1 MPKILPFFT
10 LTPSAS
16 LPSSSANL
24 AVQCTGQPI
33 ENAGA
38 ASCNTIHW
46 IPPFLGQDSLSIRPS
61 YPKGLDSAAACSG
74 EIVGSV
80 ELRNCKQE
88 KNWEETSFFPPL
100 PPFRPPF
107 SFASSTLSRFPHCLR
122 AWKRLVLNWQK
133 AEKER
138 CILKL
143 VLGDFWRSGCEKSM
157 AIIFFSENTGA
168 HIWKI

>member
-1 MPKILPFFT
+1 MPHFLQVL
-10 LTPSAS
+10 LTWQCNVRGNWSTTQGHRHVRLFVES
-16 LPSSSANL
+16 LLSS
-24 AVQCTGQPI
+24 GRI
-33 ENAGA
+33 G
-38 ASCNTIHW
+38 
-46 IPPFLGQDSLSIRPS
+46 LSIRPS
-61 YPKGLDSAAACSG
+61 DPKGLDSAAACSG

-107 SFASSTLSRFPHCLR
+107 SFASSTLSRFPHYLR

-168 HIWKI
+168 HIWEI

>member
-24 AVQCTGQPI
+24 AVQRTGQLI

-38 ASCNTIHW
+38 ASCKTIHW
-46 IPPFLGQDSLSIRPS
+46 IPPFLGQELPQT
-61 YPKGLDSAAACSG
+61 LAAACSG

-80 ELRNCKQE
+80 ELRKCKQE
-88 KNWEETSFFPPL
+88 KNWEETSFFPPR

-107 SFASSTLSRFPHCLR
+107 SFASSTLSRFPHYVR

-143 VLGDFWRSGCEKSM
+143 VLGDLWRSGCEKSM

-168 HIWKI
+168 HIILLNHI